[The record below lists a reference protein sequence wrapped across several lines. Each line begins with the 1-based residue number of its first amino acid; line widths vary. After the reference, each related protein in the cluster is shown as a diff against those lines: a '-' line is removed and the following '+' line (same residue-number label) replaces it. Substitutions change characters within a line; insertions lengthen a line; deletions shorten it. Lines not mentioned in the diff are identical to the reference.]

1 MNLAKAVFV
10 PFLSV
15 AALLLLATPILA
27 GGGLVS
33 FEVTPPG
40 NPKTGIRLAPGEFY
54 TLKATAYIDN
64 SYTARCQGCPITFKF
79 ENSSSSDVITQEETN
94 TDSNGQASAKLT
106 SYVFGDRLAYA
117 DVEMPDGTI
126 YTSSSFVLAYNAGP
140 TTDYSAPE
148 MVYPQDNQ
156 TLDLEGAYMF
166 KVKPVQGASGYLF
179 GLFRDEIMVYENY
192 RDAKTLSANGEFAL
206 WESNPSHSKFKTGP
220 VKVMIRALINNEWTD
235 ARTITIYLKPRGS
248 QEALPTIIPVPVPTV
263 SPALPTIPPSQ
274 TIIIVH
280 DSSASAELQ
289 KKVEELEQKLQESQ
303 QKQSLLES
311 RLEQII
317 NWIKS
322 IFPFFE

>member
-1 MNLAKAVFV
+1 MNTKKSLIL

-15 AALLLLATPILA
+15 AALLLLATPVLA

-33 FEVTPPG
+33 FEVIPDF
-40 NPKTGIRLAPGEFY
+40 PKSGRLAPGEFY
-54 TLKATAYIDN
+54 TLKATSYLDN
-64 SYTARCQGCPITFKF
+64 SYTARCQNCPITFKL
-79 ENSSSSDVITQEETN
+79 ENSNSSDVITQDSAT
-94 TDSNGQASAKLT
+94 TDSNGQASAKLI

-117 DVEMPDGTI
+117 EVGMPDGNI
-126 YTSSSFVLAYNAGP
+126 YISSSYVLAYNAGP

-148 MVYPQDNQ
+148 MVYPQDYQ
-156 TLDLEGAYMF
+156 ILDLEGAYMF

-179 GLFRDEIMVYENY
+179 GLFQDEIMVYENY

-206 WESNPSHSKFKTGP
+206 WESNPGHSKFKTGP
-220 VKVMIRALINNEWTD
+220 VKVMIRALISNEWTD
-235 ARTITIYLKPRGS
+235 ARTITIYLRPRGS
-248 QEALPTIIPVPVPTV
+248 QDAVPTIIPVPVPTT
-263 SPALPTIPPSQ
+263 SPVLPTIPPSQ
-274 TIIIVH
+274 TIVIIR
-280 DSSASAELQ
+280 DSSASAQLQ

-303 QKQSLLES
+303 EKQSVLES